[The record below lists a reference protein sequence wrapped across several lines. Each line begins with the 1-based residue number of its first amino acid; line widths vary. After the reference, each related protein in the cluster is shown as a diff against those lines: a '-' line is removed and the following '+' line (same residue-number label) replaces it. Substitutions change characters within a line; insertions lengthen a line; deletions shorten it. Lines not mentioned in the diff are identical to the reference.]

1 MSEID
6 SSCLVGRPE
15 DSPEGSINPG
25 SLTSRAARLSVEDH
39 RRRGITNEPEK
50 WGRRQKP
57 FSGGSSPHSA
67 NRRWLPPAVDSSR
80 SKAIW
85 PLITFRRYPWGT
97 PARSSRAGSLNQ
109 TAVRSSRIE
118 GGSGLG
124 GPHDAATPRD
134 GSWLFYPKP
143 RSAGAARPPSG
154 RRLWE
159 KERGLNLYFW
169 HCTRLPVGS
178 GYASV
183 VMMRPL
189 RIEMPPRV
197 ENGDLTLTSQVPGS
211 RAALAPS
218 TE

>member
-109 TAVRSSRIE
+109 TAVRYRRIE

-124 GPHDAATPRD
+124 GRMMQRHRATAVGFFTQSPAVLALHAHRV
-134 GSWLFYPKP
+134 
-143 RSAGAARPPSG
+143 AG
-154 RRLWE
+154 
-159 KERGLNLYFW
+159 
-169 HCTRLPVGS
+169 GS
-178 GYASV
+178 GK
-183 VMMRPL
+183 R
-189 RIEMPPRV
+189 R
-197 ENGDLTLTSQVPGS
+197 GG
-211 RAALAPS
+211 
-218 TE
+218 